1 MELVA
6 LVAADR
12 NGLTSKLEDALATV
26 LRIFFLYCFF
36 LLHYLHCSLV
46 NYDDECLSLIIMRES
61 TIINKRGRDR
71 YAPKTTLIS

>member
-26 LRIFFLYCFF
+26 LRT
-36 LLHYLHCSLV
+36 
-46 NYDDECLSLIIMRES
+46 LS
-61 TIINKRGRDR
+61 
-71 YAPKTTLIS
+71 APFYSSEGLFSSVLLIS

>member
-26 LRIFFLYCFF
+26 LRTLQ
-36 LLHYLHCSLV
+36 LHSEGLFSSVL
-46 NYDDECLSLIIMRES
+46 
-61 TIINKRGRDR
+61 
-71 YAPKTTLIS
+71 LIS

>member
-26 LRIFFLYCFF
+26 LRTLQLHSTAQKAFFQVF
-36 LLHYLHCSLV
+36 CS
-46 NYDDECLSLIIMRES
+46 
-61 TIINKRGRDR
+61 
-71 YAPKTTLIS
+71 

>member
-26 LRIFFLYCFF
+26 LRTLQ
-36 LLHYLHCSLV
+36 LHSTAQKASFQAFCS
-46 NYDDECLSLIIMRES
+46 
-61 TIINKRGRDR
+61 
-71 YAPKTTLIS
+71 